1 VALGIREWNV
11 FGVSYGTNLAM
22 TLMRQHPQGIRSVT
36 LDSVEPPEEV
46 TAGSFA
52 PNAREGFDRLFRAC
66 TEQPQCRPRRPGIER
81 TFTML
86 VRRLEARPVA
96 TRVESPTGGPQVRV
110 VLDGGALVNWLID
123 VGFNTPQYRDVP
135 AMIAELADRD
145 PRRIASAR
153 ATPLLATPR
162 GFSATGWPSAR
173 AAPSGSPTSRAR
185 SCRSGGAR
193 SRPIRPR
200 CSPRPCT

>member
-1 VALGIREWNV
+1 
-11 FGVSYGTNLAM
+11 
-22 TLMRQHPQGIRSVT
+22 VT

-52 PNAREGFDRLFRAC
+52 PNAREGFDRLFRTCA
-66 TEQPQCRPRRPGIER
+66 EQPQCWPRRPGIER

-123 VGFNTPQYRDVP
+123 VGFNTSW
-135 AMIAELADRD
+135 A
-145 PRRIASAR
+145 RIAAGTLSNSTA
-153 ATPLLATPR
+153 ADLAGIGHAVTLASPCAQEVFASFLATPSAPDTGCVAAVRPPTFAPAPPTPPR
-162 GFSATGWPSAR
+162 GPGR
-173 AAPSGSPTSRAR
+173 G
-185 SCRSGGAR
+185 
-193 SRPIRPR
+193 
-200 CSPRPCT
+200 